1 MAFVKTYKSKAYFK
15 RFQTKYKRR
24 REGKTDYKARRA
36 MTRQSK
42 NKYNAPKYRLVAR
55 FSNKKVM
62 CQIVYAELVGDKVLC
77 AADSTE
83 LKRYGAKVGL
93 KNYAAAYATGLLIA
107 RRVLTQ
113 LGLAELY
120 EGQTDVDGEM
130 VTAEMNKRTYFVDE
144 VDEDKRP
151 FRASLDVGIRGTTTG
166 NRLFGVVKGAADGGI
181 DIPHS
186 EKRFP
191 GYDREANDKKGA
203 YDAGVHAER
212 IFGEHVANY
221 MEELDEEEVA
231 KLFSD
236 YAKGGLNE
244 EGKVR
249 EMWESVHAAVRANP
263 ARVKAAPFKID
274 KKWKRMPKQSY
285 DDRKAGEAVRKA
297 AIEEAA
303 RAAKEAAANASS
315 SEEEEESEEE
325 SD

>member
-1 MAFVKTYKSKAYFK
+1 MPFVKTYKSKAYFK

-36 MTRQSK
+36 MCKQSK
-42 NKYNAPKYRLVAR
+42 NKYNSPKYRLVAR

-62 CQIVYAELVGDKVLC
+62 CQIVYAEVAGDKVLC

-120 EGQTDVDGEM
+120 EGQTDVNGEI
-130 VTAEMNKRTYFVDE
+130 VKSEMNKRDYFVDE
-144 VDEDKRP
+144 VNEDKRP

-166 NRLFGVVKGAADGGI
+166 NRLMGVVKGAADGGI

-191 GYDREANDKKGA
+191 GYDRDGST
-203 YDAGVHAER
+203 YDASVHEER
-212 IFGEHVANY
+212 IFGDHIANY
-221 MEELDEEEVA
+221 IEELDEEEVA

-236 YAKGGLNE
+236 YADEGLDE
-244 EGKVR
+244 DGAVR

-263 ARVKAAPFKID
+263 ARVKAAPFTKID
-274 KKWKRMPKQSY
+274 KKWKRMPKQTY
-285 DDRKAGEAVRKA
+285 EARKASQAATKEAMY
-297 AIEEAA
+297 EAA
-303 RAAKEAAANASS
+303 RVAKEAANASS
-315 SEEEEESEEE
+315 SEEEEEEEE
-325 SD
+325 DDE